1 MSNSTFV
8 VGLTGGIASG
18 KSLVSDLFAELDVPI
33 VDADIIAHEVV
44 ARGSTGLAAVI
55 ATFGKQVLDKEGRL
69 DRSIMRRLI
78 FSDPEKKLVLEK
90 ILHPL
95 IMEEAGNQLKN
106 QSAAFTVFVI
116 PLLAEKHLQDR
127 VDRVL
132 LVDSSEKLQIER
144 LMQRDKC
151 SEEQARSALDNQA
164 SRTQRLAVADDII
177 SNDSDIDSVFQQ
189 VKILCKKYRV
199 MARSKNR

>member
-144 LMQRDKC
+144 LTQRDKC

-189 VKILCKKYRV
+189 VKILCKKYPV